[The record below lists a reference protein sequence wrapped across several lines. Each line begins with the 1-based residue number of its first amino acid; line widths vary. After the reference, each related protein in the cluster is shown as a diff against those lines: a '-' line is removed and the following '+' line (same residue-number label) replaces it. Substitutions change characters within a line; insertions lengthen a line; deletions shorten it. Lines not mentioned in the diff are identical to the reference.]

1 MRKLIYVGTLL
12 GLLIAAGPSYA
23 FLDYLFGGSSSR
35 DAIDNSAIG
44 DMRAWWTGNPGYQ
57 FNPYWSGQAPQQ
69 QQQQRAAQ
77 PPQPTVNFNSPQQMP
92 PNPPG
97 AVYPQQMPPTA
108 PGVVYPQGGVPGQPM
123 AQQYQAAP
131 QQFQDPQG
139 FPQQGAGYPPQAYQ
153 PQPQQYQM
161 PMQQGYQG
169 GYQGQR
175 R

>member
-12 GLLIAAGPSYA
+12 SLLMAAGPSYA

-35 DAIDNSAIG
+35 DAIDNSAVG

-57 FNPYWSGQAPQQ
+57 FNPYWGGQPPQQ

-77 PPQPTVNFNSPQQMP
+77 PPQPSVNFNAPQQGP
-92 PNPPG
+92 PNAPG
-97 AVYPQQMPPTA
+97 VMYPQQVAPSA

-123 AQQYQAAP
+123 TQQYQPAP
-131 QQFQDPQG
+131 QQFQNPQG
-139 FPQQGAGYPPQAYQ
+139 FAQQGADYPPQAYQ

-161 PMQQGYQG
+161 PMQQGYPG
-169 GYQGQR
+169 TR